1 MKTAESGYLTRKLCD
16 ASQEVIIR
24 EEDCG
29 TEDSLLFTA
38 DEAMMRGTTLGKLVL
53 GRVLAE
59 DIEDQFGNVIL
70 KKNEFLNKENAE
82 IIENISKEYIK
93 IRSALTCKSVSG
105 VCQKCFGMDL
115 STRQMVDIGSPIGI
129 IAAQS
134 IGEPATQ
141 LTMRT
146 FHGG

>member
-1 MKTAESGYLTRKLCD
+1 LKTAESGYLTRKLCD